1 MPRRE
6 LTRNVGAL
14 QQVQEPG
21 VLARVIASQ
30 GAAVC
35 GEAKTGLAAIDMVR
49 RLKPDVVLLDYAMP
63 GMHGVESVRKI
74 ATIAPECAVQ
84 GSLSRLLGRGRK
96 ARTNQGVLRRSGAC
110 VVLRMSGERF
120 RAVLDRKAFP
130 INLEEIDPALIDQA
144 IQRVTSMKRQMG
156 REITISGRP
165 QNSAE
170 LREWIWLI
178 MVYAEEQPLE
188 VLLLTALCRWL
199 GDPDM
204 NYNSR

>member
-30 GAAVC
+30 GGAVC
-35 GEAKTGLAAIDMVR
+35 GEAKTGLGAIDMVR

-63 GMHGVESVRKI
+63 GMHGVESARKI

-130 INLEEIDPALIDQA
+130 INLEEIDPALIDHA
-144 IQRVTSMKRQMG
+144 SS
-156 REITISGRP
+156 E
-165 QNSAE
+165 
-170 LREWIWLI
+170 
-178 MVYAEEQPLE
+178 
-188 VLLLTALCRWL
+188 
-199 GDPDM
+199 
-204 NYNSR
+204 SRA